1 MIHTYTYGDLVWV
14 DVASPSQGEITDL
27 IKKYDI
33 YPAVGEELLSSQS
46 EPRVELYKNCV
57 YLTLDIPS
65 RAGRAVIKKEID
77 FVVGNKFI
85 ITTKYDT
92 VEPLHNFSRIFETNS
107 ILDKKGMGKHAGFIF
122 YYMLKK
128 IYQHVG
134 RDLNNIKDGIM
145 RAEVKIF
152 AGDEK
157 NMVKELSQI
166 GREIL
171 DAKQILRSH
180 KEVLELVGIAF
191 EKLFGQSFRYYT
203 DDLTA
208 EYEKIHSVL
217 ENLHDLLRELRTTN
231 DSLLSTKQNETM
243 KILTMM
249 AFITFPL
256 SLVTDLFS
264 MNTSHAPIVGH
275 SFDFEIILAIMI
287 LLALSLFGFFKYKK
301 WL

>member
-14 DVASPSQGEITDL
+14 DVASPSQGEIADL

-107 ILDKKGMGKHAGFIF
+107 ILDKKGIGKHSGFIF

-134 RDLNNIKDGIM
+134 RDLNNIRDGIM

-180 KEVLELVGIAF
+180 KEVLDLAGIAF

-203 DDLTA
+203 DDLVA
-208 EYEKIHSVL
+208 EYEKIQSVL
-217 ENLHDLLRELRTTN
+217 DNLHDLLRELRTTN

-249 AFITFPL
+249 AFVTFPL

-264 MNTSHAPIVGH
+264 MDTSHAPIVGH
-275 SFDFEIILAIMI
+275 AFDFEIILGIMI
-287 LLALSLFGFFKYKK
+287 VLAVILFGFFKYKK